1 MRYSFKLW
9 RYWMTREPFDLAVEL
24 ADGKVSFFYIQ
35 SECYVNT

>member
-1 MRYSFKLW
+1 
-9 RYWMTREPFDLAVEL
+9 MTREPFDLAVEL